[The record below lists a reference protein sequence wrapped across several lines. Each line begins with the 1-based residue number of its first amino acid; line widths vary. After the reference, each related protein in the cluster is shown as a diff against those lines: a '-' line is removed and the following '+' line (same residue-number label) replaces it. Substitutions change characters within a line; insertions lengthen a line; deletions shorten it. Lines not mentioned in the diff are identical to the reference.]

1 MKGILIIEDDEMLNA
16 GLCYNLQMEGYEAVP
31 AFDAGGAWKLVNERE
46 FALVLM
52 DVNLPDEDGFTLG
65 RRIREKSSVPIIF
78 LTAND
83 MDEDMIKGFEAG
95 ADDYITKP
103 FNIKVVLQRIQ
114 AILRRCE
121 GTKSSV
127 LNCGNLEIHFDRQT
141 VLKQGTP
148 LVLTPTEFKLLSKFC
163 SNQTQVL
170 TRQILLE
177 DLWDADG
184 NFVDEHTLTINISR
198 LRSKISDDKYS
209 YIKTIY
215 GVGYQWIVEETYNR
229 ISHRLQR
236 DI

>member
-16 GLCYNLQMEGYEAVP
+16 GLCYNLQMEGYEAVQV
-31 AFDAGGAWKLVNERE
+31 FDGGGAWKLFNERE
-46 FALVLM
+46 FDLVLM
-52 DVNLPDEDGFTLG
+52 DVNLPDEDGFSLG

-103 FNIKVVLQRIQ
+103 FNIRVVLQRIQ

-121 GTKSSV
+121 GTKLLV
-127 LNCGNLEIHFDRQT
+127 MNCGNLEIHFDRQT
-141 VLKQGTP
+141 VLKQGRP

-170 TRQILLE
+170 TRQVLLE
-177 DLWDADG
+177 DLWDVDG

-198 LRSKISDDKYS
+198 LRSKISDDKFS

-215 GVGYQWIVEETYNR
+215 GVGYQWVVEE
-229 ISHRLQR
+229 SVS
-236 DI
+236 

>member
-31 AFDAGGAWKLVNERE
+31 VFDGGGAWKLFNERE
-46 FALVLM
+46 FDLVLM
-52 DVNLPDEDGFTLG
+52 DVNLPDEDGFSLG

-78 LTAND
+78 LTVND

-103 FNIKVVLQRIQ
+103 FNIRVVLQRIQ

-121 GTKSSV
+121 GTKLSV
-127 LNCGNLEIHFDRQT
+127 MNCGNLEIHFDRQT
-141 VLKQGTP
+141 VLKQGRP

-170 TRQILLE
+170 TRQVLLE
-177 DLWDADG
+177 DLWDVDG

-198 LRSKISDDKYS
+198 LRSKISDDKFS

-215 GVGYQWIVEETYNR
+215 GVGYQWVVEE
-229 ISHRLQR
+229 SVS
-236 DI
+236 